1 MRDVTE
7 GGAIGTEGIAMCN
20 WCRVGDV
27 EVTFGR
33 KIRKRFGS
41 HSYGTVN

>member
-1 MRDVTE
+1 MSQRE
-7 GGAIGTEGIAMCN
+7 GPYVLKEYPCVIV

-33 KIRKRFGS
+33 KIRKIFGS
-41 HSYGTVN
+41 HSYGTVS